1 MKMEKR
7 ITILDSEMIKKKYRG
22 KTGSVVSDNS
32 VIVKVRLDGE
42 QSVSSVFKS
51 LTKEVAE

>member
-1 MKMEKR
+1 MEKR